1 VVSFT
6 RATLGVAGTDER
18 GRLIDV
24 RAPLASEMN
33 AIAEAANGS
42 PERLARALFGLGEII
57 GDDLPKSDAF
67 TVLVVTHLESLFERG
82 ALATIR
88 TANRQA
94 DR

>member
-1 VVSFT
+1 
-6 RATLGVAGTDER
+6 
-18 GRLIDV
+18 
-24 RAPLASEMN
+24 MN

-42 PERLARALFGLGEII
+42 PERLARALVGLGEII
-57 GDDLPKSDAF
+57 GDDLPKSDAC